1 MKFVIKHEIRGRIR
15 VHLIGKAMS
24 FAQADTLQYQFEQMK
39 DVTAVKVQE
48 RTMDVTIC
56 YIGSRA
62 GGVSQKFR
70 TGNES
75 FLLG

>member
-15 VHLIGKAMS
+15 VHLIGKAMN

-48 RTMDVTIC
+48 RTMDVPIC
-56 YIGSRA
+56 YMQERE
-62 GGVSQKFR
+62 QR
-70 TGNES
+70 TEM
-75 FLLG
+75 LICH

>member
-56 YIGSRA
+56 YIGSR
-62 GGVSQKFR
+62 
-70 TGNES
+70 S
-75 FLLG
+75 FQEQTEGQDPVPILL

>member
-48 RTMDVTIC
+48 RTLRSVI
-56 YIGSRA
+56 
-62 GGVSQKFR
+62 
-70 TGNES
+70 
-75 FLLG
+75 

>member
-56 YIGSRA
+56 
-62 GGVSQKFR
+62 
-70 TGNES
+70 
-75 FLLG
+75 